1 MLRRLRSPPLNVFF
15 TGLPTTASRR
25 SLKPSSISL
34 RFEPPDA
41 IAPGKMR
48 RADRGGE
55 LQVLADGQMLVER
68 VLLRDVT
75 DVALELRRGLGKATD
90 R

>member
-1 MLRRLRSPPLNVFF
+1 MLSRFRSPPLSVFL
-15 TGLPTTASRR
+15 TGLPTMLSRR

-34 RFEPPDA
+34 PSSRRVRSRRD
-41 IAPGKMR
+41 KMR
-48 RADRGGE
+48 RANRGGE
-55 LQVLADGQMLVER
+55 LQVLADGEMLIER

-75 DVALELRRGLGKATD
+75 DVALELVEISDKATG